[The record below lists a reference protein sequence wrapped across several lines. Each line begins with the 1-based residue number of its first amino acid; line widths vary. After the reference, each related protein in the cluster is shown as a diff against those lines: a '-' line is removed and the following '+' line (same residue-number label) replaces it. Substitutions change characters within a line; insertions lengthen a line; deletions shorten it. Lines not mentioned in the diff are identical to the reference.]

1 MKVFDR
7 FYVAFTTLALPSYN
21 IHESVFYSFRK

>member
-7 FYVAFTTLALPSYN
+7 FYFAYTDYVLSSYN